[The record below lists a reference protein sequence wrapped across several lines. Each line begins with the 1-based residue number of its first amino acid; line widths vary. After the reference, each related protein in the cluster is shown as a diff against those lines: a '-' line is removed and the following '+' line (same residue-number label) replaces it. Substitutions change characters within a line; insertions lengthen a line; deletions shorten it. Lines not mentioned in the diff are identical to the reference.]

1 MKELKE
7 VKEANA
13 KLEASLKK
21 LKHHFCGICKE
32 EVLADHLLPKC
43 GHAFCL
49 ACVDDGVVNPYCK
62 AAVWKTKTLY
72 APSIVLSDESDR
84 NLGYWCEEDVISS
97 IEQGEY
103 VLCKEGVLP
112 GMDCSSTPKSSR
124 L

>member
-1 MKELKE
+1 MSSG
-7 VKEANA
+7 AY
-13 KLEASLKK
+13 ASSEQTEPLTIESGR
-21 LKHHFCGICKE
+21 LQNTTYWACN
-32 EVLADHLLPKC
+32 V
-43 GHAFCL
+43 HAFCL

-112 GMDCSSTPKSSR
+112 GMDCSSTPKSLR